1 LTRCVAIFLSTLA
14 VCVLMG
20 QPSAAQAK
28 SNQRPIVCTVQAGDS
43 LWAISGRVHVQISKI
58 ESLNHLTDRSILQP
72 GQTLVIRELTMVA
85 AQRVRHPAIANHA
98 VALRSAARP
107 KTSVRRLRRTTM
119 SAGNAHTLA
128 SQAVWNATHAGP
140 TAPPLIAPFGFAQE
154 ALAFD
159 ARITGTALRYLGVPY
174 VWGGTSFGGVDCSGF
189 VWAVFA
195 KNGIY
200 LPRTADAQYESGRH
214 VSTRDLRAGD
224 LVFFQTYALGASHV
238 GIYLGNGK
246 FVHASSSNG
255 VRVDQLA
262 EDYYS
267 ARYLGARRLAKVA
280 KV

>member
-1 LTRCVAIFLSTLA
+1 MSMLA
-14 VCVLMG
+14 VCAMFG

-28 SNQRPIVCTVQAGDS
+28 VLHRPVVCTVQAGDS
-43 LWAISGRVHVQISKI
+43 LWAISERAHVQVSKI
-58 ESLNHLTDRSILQP
+58 ESLNHLTDRSVLQP
-72 GQTLVIRELTMVA
+72 GQRLVIGDRLIATAPPIHRAPIALHA
-85 AQRVRHPAIANHA
+85 AISPRH
-98 VALRSAARP
+98 ALAFLGAARP
-107 KTSVRRLRRTTM
+107 KTSVRQLTRTTM
-119 SAGNAHTLA
+119 SAGSARTLA
-128 SQAVWNATHAGP
+128 TQAVWNATHVGA

-154 ALAFD
+154 ALALD

-189 VWAVFA
+189 VYAVFA

-224 LVFFQTYALGASHV
+224 LVFFQTYSLGASHV
-238 GIYLGNGK
+238 GIYLGNGR

-267 ARYLGARRLAKVA
+267 ERYLGARRLAKVA

>member
-1 LTRCVAIFLSTLA
+1 MLALS
-14 VCVLMG
+14 VVFS
-20 QPSAAQAK
+20 QPAAAQAK
-28 SNQRPIVCTVQAGDS
+28 SLQRPVVCTVQPGDS
-43 LWAISGRVHVQISKI
+43 LWAISQRVHVSTAKI

-72 GQTLVIRELTMVA
+72 GQNLVVGERTVVA
-85 AQRVRHPAIANHA
+85 AVQH
-98 VALRSAARP
+98 ARP
-107 KTSVRRLRRTTM
+107 AVKVPHRIVMRSTSLHRIARTTM
-119 SAGNAHTLA
+119 SARSAHTIA
-128 SQAVWNATHAGP
+128 SQAVWAATHVGQ
-140 TAPPLIAPFGFAQE
+140 TAPPVVASLEFAQQ

-214 VSTRDLRAGD
+214 ISTHDLRAGD
-224 LVFFQTYALGASHV
+224 LVFFQTYAMGASHV
-238 GIYLGNGK
+238 GIYLGNGS

-267 ARYLGARRLAKVA
+267 SRYLGARRLAKV
-280 KV
+280 

>member
-1 LTRCVAIFLSTLA
+1 LPRLLTIVFSAFALCLVYGR
-14 VCVLMG
+14 
-20 QPSAAQAK
+20 PPAAQAATLHK
-28 SNQRPIVCTVQAGDS
+28 PIVYTVQPGDS
-43 LWAISGRVHVQISKI
+43 LWSIAERVHGSVANI
-58 ESLNHLTDRSILQP
+58 EALNHLTDRSILQL
-72 GQTLVIRELTMVA
+72 GQLLVVGERTIVA
-85 AQRVRHPAIANHA
+85 TRQARRSAVAMHGAALHLRTAHHA
-98 VALRSAARP
+98 VRVALSSWSRH
-107 KTSVRRLRRTTM
+107 RLAT
-119 SAGNAHTLA
+119 
-128 SQAVWNATHAGP
+128 QAVWAATHVGATPAPGFGP
-140 TAPPLIAPFGFAQE
+140 LDFAQQ
-154 ALAFD
+154 ALALD

-200 LPRTADAQYESGRH
+200 LPRTADAQYEEGRH
-214 VSTRDLRAGD
+214 VSSRDLRAGD

-267 ARYLGARRLAKVA
+267 SRYIGARRLARV
-280 KV
+280 

>member
-1 LTRCVAIFLSTLA
+1 
-14 VCVLMG
+14 MG

-28 SNQRPIVCTVQAGDS
+28 SLHRPIVCTVQAGDS
-43 LWAISGRVHVQISKI
+43 LWAISQRVNVQISKI
-58 ESLNHLTDRSILQP
+58 ESLNHLTDRSILQI
-72 GQTLVIRELTMVA
+72 GQTLVVGERTILA
-85 AQRVRHPAIANHA
+85 AQHVSAPVVAHHAA
-98 VALRSAARP
+98 VALRIAARP
-107 KTSVRRLRRTTM
+107 KSTFRRTSVRRLRRTTM
-119 SAGNAHTLA
+119 SAVSAHTLA
-128 SQAVWNATHAGP
+128 SQAVWNATHVGA
-140 TAPPLIAPFGFAQE
+140 TAPPVLAPFGFAQE

-214 VSTRDLRAGD
+214 VSTHDLRAGD

-255 VRVDQLA
+255 VRVDQLG

-267 ARYLGARRLAKVA
+267 ARYLGARRLGKVA

>member
-1 LTRCVAIFLSTLA
+1 MPRLLTIVSF
-14 VCVLMG
+14 VFVLG
-20 QPSAAQAK
+20 VVFGRPPAAQAATLHK
-28 SNQRPIVCTVQAGDS
+28 PIVYAVQAGDS
-43 LWAISGRVHVQISKI
+43 LWSISARLHGTVANI
-58 ESLNHLTDRSILQP
+58 EALNHLTDRSILQL
-72 GQTLVIRELTMVA
+72 GQLLVVGERTI
-85 AQRVRHPAIANHA
+85 A
-98 VALRSAARP
+98 VAHNSRRSRIALHGATP
-107 KTSVRRLRRTTM
+107 PVTSTHHSVRVALSSWSEHR
-119 SAGNAHTLA
+119 LA
-128 SQAVWNATHAGP
+128 SQAVWAATHVGA
-140 TAPPLIAPFGFAQE
+140 TPPPAFGALDFAQQAF
-154 ALAFD
+154 ALD

-200 LPRTADAQYESGRH
+200 LPRTADAQYEEGRH

-267 ARYLGARRLAKVA
+267 SRYLGARRLAKV
-280 KV
+280 

>member
-1 LTRCVAIFLSTLA
+1 MLA
-14 VCVLMG
+14 VCALLCR
-20 QPSAAQAK
+20 PSAAQAK
-28 SNQRPIVCTVQAGDS
+28 VLHRPVVCTVQAGDS
-43 LWAISGRVHVQISKI
+43 LWAISERVHVSTAKI
-58 ESLNHLTDRSILQP
+58 ESFNHLTDSSILQP
-72 GQTLVIRELTMVA
+72 GQRLVVGERTIVA
-85 AQRVRHPAIANHA
+85 ARQVRRTA
-98 VALRSAARP
+98 VAVHIAALVTMSP
-107 KTSVRRLRRTTM
+107 RRLARTTM
-119 SAGNAHTLA
+119 SAGSAHTLA
-128 SQAVWNATHAGP
+128 AQAVWAATHVGP
-140 TAPPLIAPFGFAQE
+140 TAPPISAPFGFAQA
-154 ALAFD
+154 ALALD

-214 VSTRDLRAGD
+214 VATHDLRAGD

-255 VRVDQLA
+255 VRVDQLT

-267 ARYLGARRLAKVA
+267 MRYLGARRLARV
-280 KV
+280 

>member
-1 LTRCVAIFLSTLA
+1 S
-14 VCVLMG
+14 
-20 QPSAAQAK
+20 
-28 SNQRPIVCTVQAGDS
+28 
-43 LWAISGRVHVQISKI
+43 
-58 ESLNHLTDRSILQP
+58 
-72 GQTLVIRELTMVA
+72 
-85 AQRVRHPAIANHA
+85 
-98 VALRSAARP
+98 
-107 KTSVRRLRRTTM
+107 
-119 SAGNAHTLA
+119 
-128 SQAVWNATHAGP
+128 
-140 TAPPLIAPFGFAQE
+140 APPVVASFEFAQQ
-154 ALAFD
+154 ALTFD

-214 VSTRDLRAGD
+214 VSTQDLRAGD

-238 GIYLGNGK
+238 GIYLGNGR

-267 ARYLGARRLAKVA
+267 ARYLGARRLAKV
-280 KV
+280 